1 MDLKSKVSNLPNK
14 PGCYLYLNKD
24 KHFIYV
30 GKAKNLKKR
39 VSTYFD
45 RVQNLKTTRL
55 VREIADIEYFVV
67 SNEKESLL
75 LEENLIKKYRPKY
88 NVLLNDDKSYP
99 YIIIT
104 NEKDPTYK
112 YVRKLDKKALRSFGP
127 LPIGSNARETLITL
141 ERLFPLRR
149 CKGNLRKP
157 CLHYFIGQCSGA
169 CFKEVDKAYY
179 QEQIK
184 RVDNFFKGNI
194 NEVKT
199 ILTNQMLKASEN
211 LQFEEAQRIKEQII
225 SLDFTTTKQ
234 NVEFKSQ
241 TDLDVISYFIED
253 DKIAIVTLF
262 YRAGKLL
269 FKDEHI
275 QLYFE
280 QDITDL
286 LDSFMTQIYEKN
298 ILPHKIIVDKEIE
311 LFELNDKYKNLTT
324 HPIKEEE
331 KIIYNIGL
339 QNAQEAI
346 RKSKISTTTNIGNEN
361 ELIIQ
366 LQKVAKLNKEPYR
379 LEMFDI
385 SNIGNEFIV
394 GSCVVYING
403 KPVRNEFRKYNIESK
418 FTSDYDRMKEMLYR
432 RFQKALLEQR
442 MLPDLIIMDGG
453 IIQVHAAKE
462 IINALGLNDIQ
473 IIGLVKDDHHK
484 TSFLINTN
492 EDDVKIKDYPKL
504 FNWLSSIQIRVDE
517 YAKSGFKK
525 KQNNSFLKV
534 ELEQIEGLGKKR
546 IQNLFKNYNTISEIR
561 QASEVDLF
569 KILKNKKTL
578 DNLLNYLK
586 NKK

>member
-1 MDLKSKVSNLPNK
+1 MDLKSKVSHLPNK

-24 KHFIYV
+24 KHVIYV

-39 VSTYFD
+39 VSSYFD

-55 VREIADIEYFVV
+55 VREIADLEYFVV

-88 NVLLNDDKSYP
+88 NVLLNDDKAYP

-141 ERLFPLRR
+141 QRLFPLRR
-149 CKGNLRKP
+149 CKGNLGKP

-169 CFKEVDKAYY
+169 CFKEVDKTYY

-194 NEVKT
+194 NEVKN

-225 SLDFTTTKQ
+225 SLDFTTAKQ

-241 TDLDVISYFIED
+241 TDVDVISYFIED
-253 DKIAIVTLF
+253 DKISIVTLF

-286 LDSFMTQIYEKN
+286 LNSFMTQIYNKN
-298 ILPHKIIVDKEIE
+298 ILPNKIIVDKEIE
-311 LFELNDKYKNLTT
+311 LFELNDKYKNITT
-324 HPIKEEE
+324 HPIKDEEQ
-331 KIIYNIGL
+331 IIYNIAL
-339 QNAQEAI
+339 QNAQETI
-346 RKSKISTTTNIGNEN
+346 SKSKISTTTNIGNEN
-361 ELIIQ
+361 ELIIE

-379 LEMFDI
+379 LEMFDV
-385 SNIGNEFIV
+385 SNIGNEFII

-418 FTSDYDRMKEMLYR
+418 FASDYDRMKEMLYR

-442 MLPDLIIMDGG
+442 MLPDLIVMDGG

-462 IINALGLNDIQ
+462 IMRLLGLNEIQ
-473 IIGLVKDDHHK
+473 IIGLVKDEHHN
-484 TSFLINTN
+484 TSFLIDTN
-492 EDDVKIKDYPKL
+492 EENVKIKNHPKL

-517 YAKSGFKK
+517 YAKSGFRK
-525 KQNNSFLKV
+525 KQNNSFLKI
-534 ELEQIEGLGKKR
+534 ELEQIDGLGKKR
-546 IQNLFKNYNTISEIR
+546 IQDLFKNYNTISEIK
-561 QASEVDLF
+561 QANEADLF
-569 KILKNKKTL
+569 KILKNKKAL
-578 DNLLNYLK
+578 DNLIAYLK
-586 NKK
+586 NRK

>member
-1 MDLKSKVSNLPNK
+1 MDLKTKVSNLPNK

-24 KHFIYV
+24 KHIIYV

-39 VSTYFD
+39 VSSYFD
-45 RVQNLKTTRL
+45 RAQNLKTTRL
-55 VREIADIEYFVV
+55 VREIVDLEYFVV

-88 NVLLNDDKSYP
+88 NVLLNDDKAYP

-104 NEKDPTYK
+104 NEKNPTYR

-141 ERLFPLRR
+141 QRLFPLRR
-149 CKGNLRKP
+149 CKGDLKNP

-169 CFKEVDKAYY
+169 CFKEVDKEYY

-194 NEVKT
+194 NEVKN
-199 ILTNQMLKASEN
+199 ILTTQMKKAAEN

-225 SLDFTTTKQ
+225 SLDFATTKQ

-241 TDLDVISYFIED
+241 TDVDVISYFIED
-253 DKIAIVTLF
+253 EKIAIVNLF

-269 FKDEHI
+269 FKDEHT

-286 LDSFMTQIYEKN
+286 IDSFMNQIYDKN
-298 ILPHKIIVDKEIE
+298 ILPNKIIVDKEIE
-311 LFELNDKYKNLTT
+311 LFDLNDKYKKITT
-324 HPIKEEE
+324 HPIKEDE
-331 KIIYNIGL
+331 KIIYQIAL
-339 QNAQEAI
+339 ENAKETI
-346 RKSKISTTTNIGNEN
+346 RKSKISTTTNVGNEN
-361 ELIIQ
+361 EILSE
-366 LQKVAKLNKEPYR
+366 LQVLAKLNKEPYR
-379 LEMFDI
+379 IEMFDI

-394 GSCVVYING
+394 GSCIVYING

-432 RFQKALLEQR
+432 RFQKALMEKR

-453 IIQVHAAKE
+453 IIQIHAAKE
-462 IINALGLNDIQ
+462 ICSALALNQIQ
-473 IIGLVKDDHHK
+473 IIGLVKDEYHR
-484 TSFLINTN
+484 TSMMLDVN
-492 EDDVKIKDYPKL
+492 EQQVEIKKYPKL
-504 FNWLSSIQIRVDE
+504 FNWLSSLQIRVDE
-517 YAKSGFKK
+517 YAKSGFRK
-525 KQNNSFLKV
+525 KQNNSFLKS
-534 ELEQIEGLGKKR
+534 ELEQVESLGKKR
-546 IQNLFKNYNTISEIR
+546 IQDLFKQYNTISEIEA
-561 QASEVDLF
+561 ASDEALF
-569 KILKNKKTL
+569 KILKNKNAL
-578 DNLLNYLK
+578 DNLKNYLK
-586 NKK
+586 NRK

>member
-1 MDLKSKVSNLPNK
+1 MELKNKVSNLPSK

-24 KHFIYV
+24 KHVIYV

-39 VSTYFD
+39 VSSYFD
-45 RVQNLKTTRL
+45 RAQNLKTTRL
-55 VREIADIEYFVV
+55 VREIVDLEYFVV

-88 NVLLNDDKSYP
+88 NVLLNDDKAYP

-141 ERLFPLRR
+141 QRLFPLRR
-149 CKGNLRKP
+149 CKGNLGKP

-169 CFKEVDKAYY
+169 CFKEVNKEYY

-199 ILTNQMLKASEN
+199 LLTNQMHKAAEN
-211 LQFEEAQRIKEQII
+211 LQFEEAQRIKEQIV

-241 TDLDVISYFIED
+241 TDVDVISYFIED
-253 DKIAIVTLF
+253 EKIAIVTLF
-262 YRAGKLL
+262 YRSGKLL

-286 LDSFMTQIYEKN
+286 IDSFMSQIYDKN
-298 ILPHKIIVDKEIE
+298 ILPNKVIVDNEVE
-311 LFELNDKYKNLTT
+311 LFDLKEKYKSIST
-324 HPIKEEE
+324 HPIKEDE
-331 KIIYNIGL
+331 KIIYKIATE
-339 QNAQEAI
+339 NAQETI

-361 ELIIQ
+361 ELLLE
-366 LQKVAKLNKEPYR
+366 LQEKANLQKEPYR

-403 KPVRNEFRKYNIESK
+403 KPARNEFRKYNIESK
-418 FTSDYDRMKEMLYR
+418 FTSDYDRLKEMLYR
-432 RFQKALLEQR
+432 RFQKALIEKR

-453 IIQVHAAKE
+453 IIQIHAAKE
-462 IINALGLNDIQ
+462 IINALGLSEIQ
-473 IIGLVKDDHHK
+473 IIGLVKDEHHN
-484 TSFLINTN
+484 TSFLIDTN
-492 EDDVKIKDYPKL
+492 EEQVIIKDKPKL
-504 FNWLSSIQIRVDE
+504 FNWLSSIQVRVDE
-517 YAKSGFKK
+517 YAKSGFRK
-525 KQNNSFLKV
+525 KQNNSFLKSD
-534 ELEQIEGLGKKR
+534 LEQIEWLGKKR
-546 IQNLFKNYNTISEIR
+546 IQDLFKKFNTINEIESAD
-561 QASEVDLF
+561 QEELF
-569 KILKNKKTL
+569 KILKNKKAL
-578 DNLLNYLK
+578 DNLNIYLK
-586 NKK
+586 NRK